1 MTITEVKSHQRINS
15 CVSANV
21 SGIKYESDRS
31 HVSLLL
37 EMASEEC
44 ILDISNGS
52 LYLRGVCLVNSED
65 GRISSETF
73 VLGAISEYFTEE
85 IVRVTMHRVEKKF
98 RIKIIVF
105 CLMGKKLDRIAIQKF
120 TFFYRIVMKII
131 FLCSDTIITII
142 YDPYGREVRI
152 KKGITEKICIGF
164 LVWWLDFL
172 FLSVS
177 EFLLFST

>member
-21 SGIKYESDRS
+21 SGITYESDRS

-44 ILDISNGS
+44 ILDITNGS

-85 IVRVTMHRVEKKF
+85 IVRATM
-98 RIKIIVF
+98 
-105 CLMGKKLDRIAIQKF
+105 
-120 TFFYRIVMKII
+120 
-131 FLCSDTIITII
+131 S
-142 YDPYGREVRI
+142 
-152 KKGITEKICIGF
+152 
-164 LVWWLDFL
+164 
-172 FLSVS
+172 
-177 EFLLFST
+177 